1 MKLKEEKEI
10 CFELLVRNIDGGD
23 YVISKENHLYKM
35 IKVSSTEENDI
46 KRINQILEFTKQYY
60 SEIPINLKIIQNTCF
75 SGKNFL
81 MEIESPVSLDILQ
94 IKDIK
99 GLGDLIQKEVVKIE
113 IQEKCF
119 GEIWNKFRDT
129 FPELFENGS

>member
-23 YVISKENHLYKM
+23 YIISKENHLYKM

-46 KRINQILEFTKQYY
+46 ERINQILEFTKQYY

-81 MEIESPVSLDILQ
+81 MEVKSPTSLDILQ
-94 IKDIK
+94 VKDIK
-99 GLGDLIQKEVVKIE
+99 GLRDLIQKEIIKIE

-119 GEIWNKFRDT
+119 GEIWNTFRNT

>member
-23 YVISKENHLYKM
+23 YIISKENHLYKM

-46 KRINQILEFTKQYY
+46 ERINKILEFTKQYY

-75 SGKNFL
+75 SQKNFL
-81 MEIESPVSLDILQ
+81 MEVKSPTSLDILQ
-94 IKDIK
+94 VKDIK
-99 GLGDLIQKEVVKIE
+99 GLGDLIQKEIIKIE

-119 GEIWNKFRDT
+119 GEIWNTFRNT

>member
-23 YVISKENHLYKM
+23 YIISKENHLYKM

-46 KRINQILEFTKQYY
+46 ERINQILEFTKQYY

-81 MEIESPVSLDILQ
+81 MEVKSPTSLDILQ
-94 IKDIK
+94 VKDIK
-99 GLGDLIQKEVVKIE
+99 GLGDLIQKEIIKIE

-119 GEIWNKFRDT
+119 GEIWNTFRNT